1 MPSDSATGW
10 CTPPRAPPRS
20 GAGARCTPCRRARSW
35 GCPAP
40 PPRRWACWTR
50 RRSPAPRASA
60 TGRTSRVEA
69 DVSVGEFVEQRMG
82 TAAVVD
88 RLVEP
93 LLGGVYAG
101 HARRLSLQ
109 AAVPALWAAARS
121 GESISVVAER
131 AASAAPAT
139 RGPVFA
145 GISGGVFQLARTP
158 DVGPHRP
165 RRAHPVRHDGPRGG
179 ARRARA
185 GGWSAARCRRPM
197 ETLVDAVILAVP
209 ASAGRAPAGR
219 GVGPGRH
226 GCSPRSPTRPWPS

>member
-1 MPSDSATGW
+1 MLDAEEIA
-10 CTPPRAPPRS
+10 RAESERDRPHEPLE
-20 GAGARCTPCRRARSW
+20 T
-35 GCPAP
+35 
-40 PPRRWACWTR
+40 
-50 RRSPAPRASA
+50 
-60 TGRTSRVEA
+60 

-82 TAAVVD
+82 TAVVD

-109 AAVPALWAAARS
+109 AAVPALWSAARS

-145 GISGGVFQLARTP
+145 GLDGGVFQLARTLTSVLTARGVRILS
-158 DVGPHRP
+158 DTTV
-165 RRAHPVRHDGPRGG
+165 RAVE
-179 ARRARA
+179 RA
-185 GGWSAARCRRPM
+185 GRGWRLVSGPVPAPM

-209 ASAGRAPAGR
+209 AAPAARLLGD
-219 GVGPGRH
+219 GVRPGRR